1 MGTELVYL
9 LVCSSIYPKFI
20 FPPTCSNKIEV
31 AYQEAVALKKQ
42 EELIREEEAAWLA
55 ESEQKAKR
63 GATEKEKK
71 SKKNKVYLFFFFK
84 HLNLQRVWS
93 STEFEFCIFNGS
105 IMHMERSIML
115 VTLQL
120 MFVNAVTFNHVEW

>member
-1 MGTELVYL
+1 MGTEIVYL
-9 LVCSSIYPKFI
+9 LVCFCIYPNF
-20 FPPTCSNKIEV
+20 FFLRTCSNKIEV

-71 SKKNKVYLFFFFK
+71 SKKNKV
-84 HLNLQRVWS
+84 
-93 STEFEFCIFNGS
+93 
-105 IMHMERSIML
+105 
-115 VTLQL
+115 
-120 MFVNAVTFNHVEW
+120 

>member
-1 MGTELVYL
+1 MKKRQLGL
-9 LVCSSIYPKFI
+9 LKV
-20 FPPTCSNKIEV
+20 N
-31 AYQEAVALKKQ
+31 
-42 EELIREEEAAWLA
+42 RRRNA
-55 ESEQKAKR
+55 EQLR
-63 GATEKEKK
+63 R
-71 SKKNKVYLFFFFK
+71 KKNQRKTRFNFFFFFK